1 MALCS
6 SDRERRLWA
15 WTLDVVVA
23 IYSTI
28 DVARALL
35 DSGMLRATLV
45 FGALLVGVTI
55 LTLGLKTRSRA
66 SLRRPGGVR
75 PRMAKYDI
83 CWSGTD

>member
-1 MALCS
+1 MPI
-6 SDRERRLWA
+6 R
-15 WTLDVVVA
+15 VA

-35 DSGMLRATLV
+35 DSGMLRATLI

-66 SLRRPGGVR
+66 SLRRPGGVFGR
-75 PRMAKYDI
+75 VWLNMTYAGQAPTEQQFDQRILD
-83 CWSGTD
+83 SHRD